1 MTLLAYLKE
10 GSLKQHHVAVGAP
23 WAQSEA
29 AAPESP
35 ARVSR
40 GHLDVISPR
49 PVPARSAAHAALMD
63 EVHRELVEA
72 MDPGS
77 SAQDGRPGDEARL
90 RREVEEGAETRIAEA
105 DSTIPRPE
113 RRRMAAEIAD
123 EVLDLGPL
131 APLLRDPTITEIV
144 VNGFDQVY
152 FERAGR
158 LHPAD
163 CSFRDNAHVLQIVDR
178 ILWPIGR
185 RVDFAS
191 PMVDARLPDGSRM
204 NAIISPLSV
213 HGPAV
218 TIRKFSRQFLHAEQ
232 LVDQGTL
239 SAAAV
244 TFLAACVRGRLNIL
258 VSGGTGSGK
267 TTLLNILSGFVPAHE
282 RIITI
287 EDPAELQI
295 SHRDRV
301 CLETRPP
308 NIEGKGEV
316 VQRDLLKNALRMR
329 PDRIIVGECR
339 GAEAFDML
347 QAMNTGHDGSLTT
360 VHANAP
366 RDALARIQNMVLMAV
381 DLPIEAIREQIVSG
395 IQLVVHLAR
404 QQDGSR
410 KVTHI
415 SEILPLQEK
424 VLTMQD
430 LFTLQRTE
438 DGALE
443 LLPTG
448 LRPHCLDRL
457 TLAGQQFAADFF
469 APTVPGTQAR

>member
-1 MTLLAYLKE
+1 MTLLSFMKD
-10 GSLKQHHVAVGAP
+10 GNLKQHHVAVGARWGSSEAVDDAIRP
-23 WAQSEA
+23 TLSAAVDFARPRPVSERTESHAAAMAKVHRDLVADMDSAQVPGLSEPSDNELLRREIEEA
-29 AAPESP
+29 AA
-35 ARVSR
+35 
-40 GHLDVISPR
+40 
-49 PVPARSAAHAALMD
+49 
-63 EVHRELVEA
+63 
-72 MDPGS
+72 
-77 SAQDGRPGDEARL
+77 ARL
-90 RREVEEGAETRIAEA
+90 AQA
-105 DSTIPRPE
+105 DSTIPRSE
-113 RRRMAAEIAD
+113 RARMATEIAD
-123 EVLDLGPL
+123 EVVGYGPL
-131 APLLRDPTITEIV
+131 TPLLRDRTVTEII

-152 FERAGR
+152 YERAGR
-158 LHPAD
+158 LHVAD
-163 CSFRDNAHVLQIVDR
+163 VSFRDDAHVLQIVDR

-185 RVDFAS
+185 RIDFAS
-191 PMVDARLPDGSRM
+191 PMVDARLPDGSRL

-218 TIRKFSRQFLHAEQ
+218 TIRKFSRQFLNAEH
-232 LVDQGTL
+232 LVSVGAL
-239 SAAAV
+239 SESAA
-244 TFLAACVRGRLNIL
+244 TLLAACVRGRLNIL
-258 VSGGTGSGK
+258 VSGGTGTGK
-267 TTLLNILSGFVPAHE
+267 TTLLNVLSGFVPAHE

-295 SHRDRV
+295 NHRDKV

-360 VHANAP
+360 VHANSP

-381 DLPIEAIREQIVSG
+381 DLPVEAVREQIMSG

-415 SEILPLQEK
+415 SEIMPLREK
-424 VLTMQD
+424 VVTMQD
-430 LFTLQRTE
+430 LFTLQIGER
-438 DGALE
+438 GGPE
-443 LLPTG
+443 LLATG
-448 LRPHCLDRL
+448 MRPHFLDRL
-457 TLAGQQFAADFF
+457 ALAGERLPADFF
-469 APTVPGTQAR
+469 AAAAPSNI

>member
-1 MTLLAYLKE
+1 VTLLSFMKD
-10 GSLKQHHVAVGAP
+10 GRLKQHNVAVGAP
-23 WAQSEA
+23 WASSEPIGGPVQPMLRA
-29 AAPESP
+29 AVQFNQPSP
-35 ARVSR
+35 APMRT
-40 GHLDVISPR
+40 DT
-49 PVPARSAAHAALMD
+49 HAAVMAK
-63 EVHRELVEA
+63 VHQDLVLAMHSDQVPNVGEQLDNDMLRRQVEEEA
-72 MDPGS
+72 
-77 SAQDGRPGDEARL
+77 EARL
-90 RREVEEGAETRIAEA
+90 AQA
-105 DSTIPRPE
+105 DATIPRLD

-123 EVLDLGPL
+123 EVLGFGPL
-131 APLLRDPTITEIV
+131 APLLRDPTVTEIV

-152 FERAGR
+152 YERAGR
-158 LHPAD
+158 LHAAD
-163 CSFRDNAHVLQIVDR
+163 CSFRDDAHVLQIVDR

-185 RVDFAS
+185 RIDYAS
-191 PMVDARLPDGSRM
+191 PMVDARLPDGSRL
-204 NAIISPLSV
+204 NAIIPPLSV

-218 TIRKFSRQFLHAEQ
+218 TIRKFSRQYLCAED
-232 LVDQGTL
+232 LLTHGTL
-239 SAAAV
+239 SESAV

-258 VSGGTGSGK
+258 VSGGTGTGK
-267 TTLLNILSGFVPAHE
+267 TTLLNILSAFVPAHE

-295 SHRDRV
+295 THRDRV

-339 GAEAFDML
+339 GAESFDML

-360 VHANAP
+360 VHANSP

-410 KVTHI
+410 RVTQI
-415 SEILPLQEK
+415 SEILPLHEK
-424 VLTMQD
+424 VVTLRD
-430 LFTLQRTE
+430 LFTLQPSE
-438 DGALE
+438 QGVLE

-448 LRPHCLDRL
+448 LEPQFLDRL
-457 TLAGQQFAADFF
+457 AGEQLPSDFF
-469 APTVPGTQAR
+469 ASARMD

>member
-1 MTLLAYLKE
+1 MTLLSFMSD

-23 WAQSEA
+23 WGSPEVVEDSVRPTLSA
-29 AAPESP
+29 AVDFD
-35 ARVSR
+35 R
-40 GHLDVISPR
+40 PR
-49 PVPARSAAHAALMD
+49 PVPERTDSHAAAMAK
-63 EVHRELVEA
+63 VHRDLVADMDSDQVVGVSMPLDSQLLRRDIEEA
-72 MDPGS
+72 
-77 SAQDGRPGDEARL
+77 AAARL
-90 RREVEEGAETRIAEA
+90 AQV
-105 DSTIPRPE
+105 DSTIPRAQ
-113 RRRMAAEIAD
+113 RTRMATEIAD
-123 EVLDLGPL
+123 EVLGYGPL

-152 FERAGR
+152 YERAGR
-158 LHPAD
+158 LHTAEV
-163 CSFRDNAHVLQIVDR
+163 SFRDDAHVLQIVDR

-185 RVDFAS
+185 RIDYAS
-191 PMVDARLPDGSRM
+191 PMVDARLPDGSRL

-218 TIRKFSRQFLHAEQ
+218 TIRKFSRQFLCAEH
-232 LVDQGTL
+232 LVTVGTL
-239 SAAAV
+239 SESAV
-244 TFLAACVRGRLNIL
+244 TLLAACVRGRLNIL
-258 VSGGTGSGK
+258 VSGGTGTGK
-267 TTLLNILSGFVPAHE
+267 TTLLNILGGFVPADE

-295 SHRDRV
+295 NHRDRV

-360 VHANAP
+360 VHANSP
-366 RDALARIQNMVLMAV
+366 RDALSRIQNMVLMAV
-381 DLPIEAIREQIVSG
+381 DLPVEAIREQIVSG

-404 QQDGSR
+404 QRDGSR
-410 KVTHI
+410 KVTRI

-424 VLTMQD
+424 VVTMQD
-430 LFTLQRTE
+430 LFALQIGER
-438 DGALE
+438 GVPE

-448 LRPHCLDRL
+448 MRPHFLDRL
-457 TLAGQQFAADFF
+457 MLAGERLPSDFF
-469 APTVPGTQAR
+469 AAAHDSDV